1 MLLIV
6 VIIALD
12 LLHKNR
18 KRIILYQYKGKHLDI
33 SNCLP
38 FKIFI
43 YINQCQKV
51 LGKWI
56 EEKNRGQLVSFVIN
70 GLAMNSTGAN

>member
-18 KRIILYQYKGKHLDI
+18 KRIILYQYIGKHLDI

-56 EEKNRGQLVSFVIN
+56 EEKNRRQLVSFVI
-70 GLAMNSTGAN
+70 A